1 MTNHSTDVR
10 NRRQRLFIQT
20 SLTDA
25 SRCMLQYF
33 GQLNPSGFLLHSFTQ
48 VCYVSSMM
56 HK

>member
-33 GQLNPSGFLLHSFTQ
+33 GQLNPSDFLLHSFTQ